1 MSRAGVSIE
10 VPEPPAVPGLTFRH
24 WRGPGEDLPGM
35 AAANQLARDDAG
47 VEEGINLATMT
58 NFYSHLTNCDL
69 DRDLLVVEVDGRTI
83 GYVRVEWRDL
93 TNGTRQFFSL
103 CVLEPAQ
110 RRRGIGQAM
119 LSWSERRL
127 GEIVAAVPRDRPGQL
142 FGFTYATDLGGKAL
156 LEKNGWTAVARGYEM
171 VRPSLEAVSESD
183 LPDGLAV
190 RAVAEAERRKI
201 WEAAREAF
209 RDERD
214 QQEWSEEDWAR
225 FPEELPDTSL
235 WVIAFDGDDEVAGG
249 VLNSIDKDANA
260 HHGRDRGALSS
271 VWTGSRWRRR
281 GVARALIA
289 RSLVLLRERGMTSAY
304 LGVDGA
310 NPNQA
315 MDLYASL
322 GFEVATSTIDWR
334 KPLPEPEALK
344 ETGGRNE
351 G

>member
-1 MSRAGVSIE
+1 MSR
-10 VPEPPAVPGLTFRH
+10 PGLSIRIPEAPSLPGLNFRH

-47 VEEGINLATMT
+47 VEEVINVATMT
-58 NFYSHLTNCDL
+58 SFYSHLTNCDL
-69 DRDLLVVEVDGRTI
+69 DRDLMVVELDGRTI

-103 CVLEPAQ
+103 CALEPAQ

-127 GEIVAAVPRDRPGQL
+127 AEIAAAVPRDRPGQL

-156 LEKNGWTAVARGYEM
+156 LEKNGWAAVARGYEM
-171 VRPSLEAVSESD
+171 VRPSLDAVPDLDLSE
-183 LPDGLAV
+183 GIIV
-190 RAVAEAERRKI
+190 RPVTETERRKV

-214 QQEWSEEDWAR
+214 EQEWGEEDWAR
-225 FPEELPDTSL
+225 FPEERPDTSL
-235 WVIAFDGDDEVAGG
+235 WVIAFDGDEFAGG

-281 GVARALIA
+281 GVAKALIA

-315 MDLYASL
+315 MDLYAGM

-334 KPLPEPEALK
+334 KPLPA
-344 ETGGRNE
+344 R
-351 G
+351 